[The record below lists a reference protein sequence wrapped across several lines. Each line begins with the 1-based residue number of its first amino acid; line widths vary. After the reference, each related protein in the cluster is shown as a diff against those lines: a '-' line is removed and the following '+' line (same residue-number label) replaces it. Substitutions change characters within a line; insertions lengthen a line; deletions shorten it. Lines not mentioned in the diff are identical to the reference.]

1 MAQSL
6 HARSEAPLHPMTVA
20 DLLDGS
26 FRLLRNHARV
36 VFPAAAVFIV
46 PAQLLSFAANVRSGV
61 PEDFGVGGTAF
72 AGLASTGSGS
82 SVDVAFAVVAMLL
95 GLLSVALIG
104 GVACQVVIASHD
116 GHELS
121 LSGVLRRVRQ
131 KGWALLGGWLLVHLL
146 EASGFLV
153 FAAPALAAWAGGGD
167 TLALVLLGIGF
178 VLLVPIGFV
187 VMTLSVAVA
196 PCVVSEDLGPVTSIR
211 RSWRL
216 MRRRFWPVAGVA
228 LLAGLIGSIVA
239 QILAAVPATIGYA
252 LGGVGGWVLIT
263 ASTIITMLI
272 TQPFVA
278 FVATLQYLDGRIRTE
293 GLDLQIIADR
303 LLAEE
308 A

>member
-1 MAQSL
+1 
-6 HARSEAPLHPMTVA
+6 MTVA
-20 DLLDGS
+20 ELLDGS

-46 PAQLLSFAANVRSGV
+46 PAQILSFAVNVRSGV
-61 PEDFGVGGTAF
+61 PEDFGVSGTAF
-72 AGLASTGSGS
+72 GGFVSTGSGS
-82 SVDVAFAVVAMLL
+82 SGDVVLAVVAMLL

-104 GVACQVVIASHD
+104 GVACQVVIVSHD
-116 GHELS
+116 GHEPT

-131 KGWALLGGWLLVHLL
+131 KGWALLGAWLLVHLL

-153 FAAPALAAWAGGGD
+153 FAAPALAVWAGGD
-167 TLALVLLGIGF
+167 DEIALVLLGIGF

-228 LLAGLIGSIVA
+228 LLAGLISSIVS
-239 QILAAVPATIGYA
+239 QILAIVPATIGYA

>member
-1 MAQSL
+1 
-6 HARSEAPLHPMTVA
+6 MTVA

-36 VFPAAAVFIV
+36 VFPAAAIFIV
-46 PAQLLSFAANVRSGV
+46 PAQILSFAANVRSGV
-61 PEDFGVGGTAF
+61 PEDFGVSGTAF
-72 AGLASTGSGS
+72 GGFVTTGSGS
-82 SVDVAFAVVAMLL
+82 SGDVVFAVVAMLL

-104 GVACQVVIASHD
+104 GVACQVVIVSHD
-116 GHELS
+116 GGEPA

-153 FAAPALAAWAGGGD
+153 FAAPALAVWAGGD
-167 TLALVLLGIGF
+167 DEIALVLLGIGF

-228 LLAGLIGSIVA
+228 LLAGLISSIVA
-239 QILAAVPATIGYA
+239 QILAIVPATIGYA

-303 LLAEE
+303 LLAQE

>member
-1 MAQSL
+1 
-6 HARSEAPLHPMTVA
+6 MTVA
-20 DLLDGS
+20 ELLDGS

-46 PAQLLSFAANVRSGV
+46 PAQILSFAANVRSGV
-61 PEDFGVGGTAF
+61 PEDFAVGGTAF
-72 AGLASTGSGS
+72 GGFVATGSGS
-82 SVDVAFAVVAMLL
+82 SWDVVFAVAAMLL

-104 GVACQVVIASHD
+104 GVACQVVIVAHD
-116 GHELS
+116 GGEPS
-121 LSGVLRRVRQ
+121 LSGVLGRVRQ

-153 FAAPALAAWAGGGD
+153 FAAPALAVWAGGND
-167 TLALVLLGIGF
+167 TIALALLGIGF

-228 LLAGLIGSIVA
+228 LLTGLISSIVS
-239 QILAAVPATIGYA
+239 QVLAIVPATIGYA

-303 LLAEE
+303 LLAEQ